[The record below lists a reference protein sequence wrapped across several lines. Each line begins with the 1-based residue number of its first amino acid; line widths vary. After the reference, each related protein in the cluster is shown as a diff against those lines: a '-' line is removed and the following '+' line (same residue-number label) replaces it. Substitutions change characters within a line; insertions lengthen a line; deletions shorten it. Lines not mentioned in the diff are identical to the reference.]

1 MSPRRMRTGGHR
13 SSAADRLQPNGF
25 SLVEA
30 LVALVLVSVAA
41 LALAGELSLTMAS
54 NNLAGE
60 QSRAVS
66 LAVQKLEKLKA
77 KPADE
82 VVSETKT
89 AIDELGVEGSGRY
102 ARWVEVVDNGAGS
115 NTKTVRVFV
124 EYGAG
129 RWGRRT
135 VDLFTVV
142 FAEN

>member
-25 SLVEA
+25 SLLEV
-30 LVALVLVSVAA
+30 LVALGLVSIAA

-89 AIDELGVEGSGRY
+89 AIDEG
-102 ARWVEVVDNGAGS
+102 ARCAACRCARRSQGAHLHS
-115 NTKTVRVFV
+115 
-124 EYGAG
+124 APL
-129 RWGRRT
+129 
-135 VDLFTVV
+135 DLSP
-142 FAEN
+142 